1 MRTKEDSPI
10 IVDNLSLQGQ
20 VFMTTNFLE
29 VVQLNVRK
37 LAVSSN
43 IMFDLDVFKSLRK
56 KILPQRQKS
65 NTKTFSL
72 FAIVLP
78 FNFLHKT
85 TDMLIWRYSFL
96 ILSRWTKLGFLPLRI
111 ATMCLS
117 CDHWSFK
124 DECMKKSAI
133 TWHQISWAFYF
144 LIGQVYFM
152 RQSTMK
158 LPEKQ
163 IRQSSR

>member
-1 MRTKEDSPI
+1 MTFSNLCARNFTTK
-10 IVDNLSLQGQ
+10 
-20 VFMTTNFLE
+20 
-29 VVQLNVRK
+29 
-37 LAVSSN
+37 A
-43 IMFDLDVFKSLRK
+43 K
-56 KILPQRQKS
+56 KQYK
-65 NTKTFSL
+65 KTFSL

-96 ILSRWTKLGFLPLRI
+96 ILSRCTQPGFVPLRI

-124 DECMKKSAI
+124 DESMKKSEI

-163 IRQSSR
+163 IRQIEWHVEKHFIVSRIWVSMPQPTTIFGKIYIMVHKIQL

>member
-1 MRTKEDSPI
+1 MLENWPSLLTLCSTLTFS
-10 IVDNLSLQGQ
+10 NLYA
-20 VFMTTNFLE
+20 
-29 VVQLNVRK
+29 RK
-37 LAVSSN
+37 
-43 IMFDLDVFKSLRK
+43 FYHKSK
-56 KILPQRQKS
+56 KAIQ
-65 NTKTFSL
+65 KTFSL

-96 ILSRWTKLGFLPLRI
+96 ILSHSTQLGCVPLRI

-117 CDHWSFK
+117 CDHWSLK

-158 LPEKQ
+158 LPK
-163 IRQSSR
+163 RR

>member
-10 IVDNLSLQGQ
+10 MADNLSSQGQ

-56 KILPQRQKS
+56 EILPQRQKS

-85 TDMLIWRYSFL
+85 TYMLIWRYSFL
-96 ILSRWTKLGFLPLRI
+96 IL
-111 ATMCLS
+111 
-117 CDHWSFK
+117 
-124 DECMKKSAI
+124 
-133 TWHQISWAFYF
+133 
-144 LIGQVYFM
+144 
-152 RQSTMK
+152 
-158 LPEKQ
+158 
-163 IRQSSR
+163 

>member
-1 MRTKEDSPI
+1 M
-10 IVDNLSLQGQ
+10 IVDNLSSQGQ

-37 LAVSSN
+37 LADSFSTV
-43 IMFDLDVFKSLRK
+43 FDLDVFKSLRK
-56 KILPQRQKS
+56 KILPQKQKS

-78 FNFLHKT
+78 FKFLYKT
-85 TDMLIWRYSFL
+85 RDMLMWRYSFL
-96 ILSRWTKLGFLPLRI
+96 ILSRCMQPGFVPLI
-111 ATMCLS
+111 NATMCLS

-124 DECMKKSAI
+124 DESMKKSEI

-163 IRQSSR
+163 IRKSSR